1 MAMHQQMRLPDWFA
15 LQRTAEFQQLR
26 HVKPLRWQQF
36 RFVLYD
42 VMEPQFQFGVF
53 AIRAK
58 FLRHRP
64 FRIQYGKHMA
74 DFGVP
79 MQVKLCKPA
88 YGYSKGQCHAV
99 QLSRVAPRVKT
110 MKNIRFLT

>member
-1 MAMHQQMRLPDWFA
+1 MAMHQQMRLAAWFT

-26 HVKPLRWQQF
+26 DVKTLRRQQF
-36 RFVLYD
+36 RFALYD

-58 FLRHRP
+58 LLRHRP

-74 DFGVP
+74 DFGAA
-79 MQVKLCKPA
+79 MQVKLRKPA
-88 YGYSKGQCHAV
+88 YGYSEWQCHGV
-99 QLSRVAPRVKT
+99 QLARVAPRVKT